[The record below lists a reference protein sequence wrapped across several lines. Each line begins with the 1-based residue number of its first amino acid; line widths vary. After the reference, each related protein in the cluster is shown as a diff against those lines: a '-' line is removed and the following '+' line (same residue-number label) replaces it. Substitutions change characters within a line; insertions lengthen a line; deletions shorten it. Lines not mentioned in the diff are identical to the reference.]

1 MGVKQGEPLLHLLF
15 LVFIIDI
22 VQNLLVNDS
31 YKQDYDEINRSFRY
45 LLLFAEGTVLFAKD
59 PGTLQDLL
67 NKPLCDKWDIQVNE
81 NKSEIVVFRKGWQIA
96 NS

>member
-31 YKQDYDEINRSFRY
+31 YKQDYEEINRSFRY
-45 LLLFAEGTVLFAKD
+45 LLLFADDIVLFERHPDA
-59 PGTLQDLL
+59 LQDLL
-67 NKPLCDKWDIQVNE
+67 NKPLCDKWEIQVNE
-81 NKSEIVVFRKGWQIA
+81 NKGEIVVFRKGWQIA